1 MITISPMSKNP
12 CSRPLRGNILF
23 SFLQAKAPAM
33 FIANPIYDLIFKYLM
48 QDLSIARRFL
58 SLILG
63 KNIADLQFQDREKL
77 RIIKDR
83 NDPEA
88 VSSKLRFFHLDFLAE
103 IQNENGSQKVL
114 IELQK
119 THEDDDAHRFRAYI
133 GEIYTH
139 DKLHYEKLLKEE
151 IVSSKQEGREPK
163 PIHAPS
169 ILPLIPVVI
178 LGFKLEPKAPEGE
191 DALILHIQRK
201 GFNPNADYAPV
212 PMAYAMAEAL
222 SHDLVLI
229 QIPYLPK
236 NPQTE
241 LEKVLSVF
249 DQRFLNKDRPWIKNF
264 PLDPENCSELLR
276 DILKS
281 LNLLVENP
289 KVAEEIQA
297 EEESYLHA
305 INLAAEMRENE
316 RRNAEILAAKD
327 KELVESAKALAES
340 AKVIKDKD
348 NALIRAA
355 QALAEAKGIPLKEA
369 QQLLGIK

>member
-1 MITISPMSKNP
+1 
-12 CSRPLRGNILF
+12 
-23 SFLQAKAPAM
+23 M

-77 RIIKDR
+77 RIIKDK

-88 VSSKLRFFHLDFLAE
+88 VGTKLRFFHLDFLAE
-103 IQNENGSQKVL
+103 IQNESGTQKVL

-119 THEDDDAHRFRAYI
+119 THENDDAHRFRAYI

-139 DKLHYEKLLKEE
+139 DKLHYERLLKEE
-151 IVSSKQEGREPK
+151 MVSSQQEGRELK
-163 PIHAPS
+163 PIHAPP

-201 GFNPNADYAPV
+201 GFNPNAGNAPV

-249 DQRFLNKDRPWIKNF
+249 DQRFLNKDNPWIKNF

-305 INLAAEMRENE
+305 LNLAAEMRENE
-316 RRNAEILAAKD
+316 RRNAAILAEKD
-327 KELVESAKALAES
+327 KVIESKDKALED
-340 AKVIKDKD
+340 KDKALEDKTKALENKD
-348 NALIRAA
+348 NALMRAA
-355 QALAEAKGIPLKEA
+355 QAFAEAKGILLKDA
-369 QQLLGIK
+369 RQLLGID